1 MENAEPDLRRCPHE
15 FIYASE
21 TYLDGPEPAPVRL
34 INAPAPLRD
43 EQCRTSCDTV
53 SPISTV
59 HFGWMSS
66 RSQAKRQKEERV
78 RTRGEIRR
86 HILAHDSHAKSTT
99 DGFETSDRLVS
110 RCAPR
115 STAVQVRRA
124 RVATARERTQP
135 ARLALFALRL
145 PAQAVQRRRA
155 RRNLRGRLLQLERLG
170 RARHR
175 AAHTRRR
182 QRLRN
187 EAPTSF
193 GCLTDTAV

>member
-1 MENAEPDLRRCPHE
+1 M
-15 FIYASE
+15 I
-21 TYLDGPEPAPVRL
+21 
-34 INAPAPLRD
+34 
-43 EQCRTSCDTV
+43 
-53 SPISTV
+53 
-59 HFGWMSS
+59 
-66 RSQAKRQKEERV
+66 
-78 RTRGEIRR
+78 RTRNRYVGP
-86 HILAHDSHAKSTT
+86 TT
-99 DGFETSDRLVS
+99 DGFDGSDRLVS
-110 RCAPR
+110 RCASR
-115 STAVQVRRA
+115 STAVQVRGA

-155 RRNLRGRLLQLERLG
+155 RRNLRGCLLQLERLG